1 MCLAVP
7 GKILSINTD
16 DPNLKMAK
24 VQFGGIIK
32 DVCIEWLDT
41 PKVGEYVMA
50 HVGTALSKVDEEDAL
65 MTLQALHQLGV
76 IEKVQPDD

>member
-7 GKILSINTD
+7 GKIISINNN

-32 DVCIEWLDT
+32 DICIEWLDD
-41 PKVGEYVMA
+41 PKTGEYVMA
-50 HVGTALSKVDEEDAL
+50 HVGTALSKVDEADAL
-65 MTLQALHQLGV
+65 ITLNALHQMGEITEEQL
-76 IEKVQPDD
+76 E